1 MIFGFG
7 ENKKAER
14 LIWDIFT
21 PQILLFESLNFSSMQ
36 TQSDLEAIS
45 KHNNFT
51 NIYLNTSKNGN
62 VMQYYT
68 FDSPPFVFEFCQL
81 EPNGWVLSVMGT
93 KEYNR
98 LVVSFANG
106 SKTLRRKMEDGDNLF
121 TVRIDNGV
129 YVNEGGIG
137 EKTISL
143 SQYLISL
150 DGYRDRDNILSGL

>member
-1 MIFGFG
+1 
-7 ENKKAER
+7 
-14 LIWDIFT
+14 
-21 PQILLFESLNFSSMQ
+21 
-36 TQSDLEAIS
+36 
-45 KHNNFT
+45 
-51 NIYLNTSKNGN
+51 
-62 VMQYYT
+62 
-68 FDSPPFVFEFCQL
+68 
-81 EPNGWVLSVMGT
+81 MGT

-98 LVVSFANG
+98 LVVTFANG

-137 EKTISL
+137 EKTVSL